1 MSRVSILLAAAL
13 ALSSVSAQASGYAPF
28 PEILEGV
35 DIENVTLERGAYP
48 SQLRVSM
55 VISNSNSHNIQI
67 NGVQIGGQNAE
78 IILNGQAIDP
88 YLSGIMVEYDEE
100 IDFSSSHLIAVAEKP
115 RVSGADSSH
124 IEITISIDQKEY
136 SLMVHNPA
144 Y

>member
-1 MSRVSILLAAAL
+1 
-13 ALSSVSAQASGYAPF
+13 
-28 PEILEGV
+28 
-35 DIENVTLERGAYP
+35 
-48 SQLRVSM
+48 M

-67 NGVQIGGQNAE
+67 NGVQIGGENAE